1 MIDRFLAAQES
12 RGDGYAEAL
21 GEIRAGRKRGHWIW
35 YVFPQLA
42 GLGSSAASREFG
54 IAGEDEAAA
63 YLRDA
68 TLRSRLQEIT
78 EAVAVRLRS
87 GTPLPLLMGSE
98 IDARKL
104 VSSLTLFGSVAR
116 RLADGG
122 DDPTR
127 RAFVS
132 LAEEILSIAERDGY
146 SRCEFTE
153 RHLRGP
159 H

>member
-12 RGDGYAEAL
+12 RDDGYAAAL
-21 GEIRAGRKRGHWIW
+21 GEIRAGGKRGHWIW

-42 GLGSSAASREFG
+42 GLGSSAASRQFG
-54 IAGEDEAAA
+54 IVGEDEAAA

-68 TLRSRLQEIT
+68 TLRSRLLEIT
-78 EAVAVRLRS
+78 EAVAARLRS

-116 RLADGG
+116 RLADSA
-122 DDPTR
+122 DDPTQ
-127 RAFVS
+127 RAFAV
-132 LAEEILSIAERDGY
+132 LAEEILVIAARDGY
-146 SRCEFTE
+146 PPCEFTE
-153 RHLRGP
+153 RHLRGSR
-159 H
+159 